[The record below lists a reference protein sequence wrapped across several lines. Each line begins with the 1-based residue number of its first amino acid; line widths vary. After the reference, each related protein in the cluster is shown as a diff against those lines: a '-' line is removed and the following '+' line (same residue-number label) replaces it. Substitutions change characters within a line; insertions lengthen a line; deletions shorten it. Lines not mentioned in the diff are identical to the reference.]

1 MVTHV
6 AFNLPQMTIMR
17 VKEKLL
23 THCGTNISAMNLKLK
38 DWDGKVIADMGDDSR
53 VLGYYSPLD
62 G

>member
-1 MVTHV
+1 
-6 AFNLPQMTIMR
+6 MTIMR